1 MQVPQPRPSPLEGLT
16 TALVYF
22 KATAAEGHVQEGHAV
37 DFSPPGHIEDPCG
50 GKWWVD
56 RAPGL
61 ARKSGFHLLNLLGL
75 HSPAIQAFT
84 RDTQAPVK
92 SARSTIWEKSLFRW
106 GTMEAAKGTE
116 VLRAREVMSLSAH
129 VLQLWLHR

>member
-37 DFSPPGHIEDPCG
+37 DFSPPGHIEDPCHTGIHQGHTGSREECPEHYLGEVALPLGDHG
-50 GKWWVD
+50 GC
-56 RAPGL
+56 
-61 ARKSGFHLLNLLGL
+61 
-75 HSPAIQAFT
+75 
-84 RDTQAPVK
+84 
-92 SARSTIWEKSLFRW
+92 
-106 GTMEAAKGTE
+106 KGTE
-116 VLRAREVMSLSAH
+116 VLRAREAMSLSAH

>member
-1 MQVPQPRPSPLEGLT
+1 M
-16 TALVYF
+16 
-22 KATAAEGHVQEGHAV
+22 
-37 DFSPPGHIEDPCG
+37 
-50 GKWWVD
+50 D

-106 GTMEAAKGTE
+106 GTMEAVTGQKCSGLGKLCPYLPMFCSSGCIADLPSSSTNRWPEGQT
-116 VLRAREVMSLSAH
+116 LSS
-129 VLQLWLHR
+129 